1 MNKDDIQEYFTFIV
15 NKLQIIVLANENA
28 IIKFDKIK
36 IEDSFALIFE
46 TISYMKFICNNNADN
61 KKKLLLELFELYF
74 FGKNNY
80 KSFTKL
86 DTINFRHMINNFFNE
101 LLLSQK
107 KERDK
112 IVNKEPKAKLFVDLF
127 SKINAGNFFL
137 NTVVNY
143 FEKKG
148 YDAKCLLKYAMMILE
163 FKYKIYY
170 DLDSMIPI
178 NNEDSFELIID
189 KLNALIKKIIYMKDL
204 NNFQII
210 YHENNFELIPVNINL
225 LSVFI
230 RNKEVKEFP
239 KYLRNNIIKYNKGK
253 MSEKSQIVENEKDYE
268 NKIENYEQ
276 NKISETIQK
285 DDNNPNEIILK
296 KLELM
301 ESELKQTK
309 NELIKTKNELCQTKN
324 ELSQTKNEL
333 DKTNTRLT
341 KAEKNLKENKIKI
354 DNCNKELVNT
364 NSILYFNSKKIEN
377 YKNEIKKLKKS
388 NKEINQKIENIV
400 HRDIYKS
407 IIDYLLKLL
416 NIKSNEKYNIRIS
429 KIINF
434 IDNYMINNKAPG
446 SKYLY
451 NLKIFLKDLSFN
463 ILYGND
469 DSHFNDLDNL
479 DFDYLIKL
487 FPQYKDLF
495 QFFQKLDIIDGIK
508 YIIKKK
514 KAYRNE
520 NYFDF
525 NKYEVEL
532 EKITKK
538 IGPNFFKIL

>member
-1 MNKDDIQEYFTFIV
+1 MNEDELQEYFTFIV
-15 NKLQIIVLANENA
+15 NKLQIIVLENENA

-46 TISYMKFICNNNADN
+46 IISYMKLICNNNADN

-137 NTVVNY
+137 NNVVNY

-189 KLNALIKKIIYMKDL
+189 KLNALIKKIICMKDL

-301 ESELKQTK
+301 ASELKQTK
-309 NELIKTKNELCQTKN
+309 LELSQTKN

-333 DKTNTRLT
+333 DKTNIRLT
-341 KAEKNLKENKIKI
+341 KAEKN
-354 DNCNKELVNT
+354 
-364 NSILYFNSKKIEN
+364 
-377 YKNEIKKLKKS
+377 
-388 NKEINQKIENIV
+388 
-400 HRDIYKS
+400 
-407 IIDYLLKLL
+407 
-416 NIKSNEKYNIRIS
+416 
-429 KIINF
+429 
-434 IDNYMINNKAPG
+434 
-446 SKYLY
+446 
-451 NLKIFLKDLSFN
+451 
-463 ILYGND
+463 
-469 DSHFNDLDNL
+469 
-479 DFDYLIKL
+479 
-487 FPQYKDLF
+487 
-495 QFFQKLDIIDGIK
+495 
-508 YIIKKK
+508 
-514 KAYRNE
+514 
-520 NYFDF
+520 
-525 NKYEVEL
+525 
-532 EKITKK
+532 
-538 IGPNFFKIL
+538 